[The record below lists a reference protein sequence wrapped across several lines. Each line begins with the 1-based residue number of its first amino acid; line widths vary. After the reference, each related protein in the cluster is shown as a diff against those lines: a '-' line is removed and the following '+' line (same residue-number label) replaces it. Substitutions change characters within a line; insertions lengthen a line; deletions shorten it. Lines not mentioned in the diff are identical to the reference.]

1 MHQVRRQ
8 AYNAILSQT
17 LTNPCRNFVT
27 SLRSSLC
34 RNFCG
39 KAKLSKR
46 LRQKGFHV
54 LSVDHVGSK
63 GVPIL
68 RIDIGN
74 ASQRQVLEEL
84 LQLDKIVYVHL
95 APPCGTA
102 SAARE
107 IKPGPPPLRSL
118 QFPMGLPGLTFVQ
131 NQRVQK
137 ANFLYQWTCKV
148 VLSLHA
154 RGIAWSIE
162 NPASSLMW
170 ITEPFVNLLH
180 SIPDLVAF
188 SFHTCM
194 FAASR
199 KKDTALW
206 TSVHQ
211 LRQHLERKC
220 DDNHQHLRW
229 GKTATGLPQLKNVR
243 TMTHYV
249 QHGRKQSTTL
259 HWMRVFRLHL
269 QQLLQTFMR
278 PQHKPVL

>member
-1 MHQVRRQ
+1 M
-8 AYNAILSQT
+8 
-17 LTNPCRNFVT
+17 
-27 SLRSSLC
+27 
-34 RNFCG
+34 
-39 KAKLSKR
+39 SKR

-74 ASQRQVLEEL
+74 SSQRQVLEEL

-118 QFPMGLPGLTFVQ
+118 HFPMGLPGLTFVQ

-194 FAASR
+194 FAANR

-211 LRQHLERKC
+211 LRQHLER
-220 DDNHQHLRW
+220 NVMTITSTSVGEELQQ
-229 GKTATGLPQLKNVR
+229 GLPQLKNVR
-243 TMTHYV
+243 TTTHYV

-259 HWMRVFRLHL
+259 HWMGVFRLHL
-269 QQLLQTFMR
+269 QQLQTFMR